1 MIERVVWY
9 ILDRQERRR
18 TDLDANV
25 SDLLLILS
33 SVLVFI
39 GSLIVIDTGGWLSTI
54 VIWIV
59 AVLVFALSVYLWAEW

>member
-1 MIERVVWY
+1 MVWY